1 MKLCCSHRKHFHWCW
16 WRPWTSLHLVQAAG
30 GDGQMLQCCRLR
42 LRHADT
48 EVSRCHGSLT
58 ISLSTPWHT
67 GANCLAVIGKHTAPW
82 DWGNIYLDQMA
93 TFSNYFMK
101 QSHFEGEYN
110 SKDRT
115 DNFYS
120 STVVTGPHLQRCPRV
135 QWVVAPGLAS
145 EVLSKLSG
153 PCLVLLTYSRLA
165 ASVSHNSDGI
175 LISIYLNT

>member
-1 MKLCCSHRKHFHWCW
+1 MKTMDQPPPGAGCRQW
-16 WRPWTSLHLVQAAG
+16 WADAAV
-30 GDGQMLQCCRLR
+30 LQ
-42 LRHADT
+42 T
-48 EVSRCHGSLT
+48 EAPPRWHGSVKVSRLSHYLT
-58 ISLSTPWHT
+58 INTVTH
-67 GANCLAVIGKHTAPW
+67 GGKLPCSNWEKHCTL
-82 DWGNIYLDQMA
+82 GLGKYLNLDQMA

-101 QSHFEGEYN
+101 QSHFEGGYK

-175 LISIYLNT
+175 LISRYLNT